1 MTILEALATLEAA
14 VLECN
19 KRDINTPEVK
29 ESLNLLEPYV
39 WPKLLARQFRYEVS
53 DGYGNNDVDRENRQQ
68 VLRATFP
75 GIRDAVRELLGIR
88 LEAPIRKFHV
98 THDMQVKEELVRLIK
113 EYGKLREPWVF
124 VSIEKR

>member
-14 VLECN
+14 VLECK

-29 ESLNLLEPYV
+29 EALDLLEPYV

-75 GIRDAVRELLGIR
+75 GIRDSVRELLGVR
-88 LEAPIRKFHV
+88 TDALVRKFAD
-98 THDMQVKEELVRLIK
+98 THDMQVKDELVRLLK
-113 EYGKLREPWVF
+113 EYGKLTEPWVF
-124 VSIEKR
+124 RPKS